1 MMKMVARVLLA
12 VAAFTAIAEAQVT
25 LQLVQPQGSAG
36 APLLLTLHDA
46 LERARSLDGQYL
58 SSVADAQ
65 LAAEDRLQ
73 ARAASLPS
81 MSATSQYL
89 GTQGNGT
96 FPSGRFVTNDGV
108 HVYRAWGVL
117 HQDLSPNT
125 VFQTGYKRAQ
135 AAESVARAKLDVA
148 QRGLDATV
156 TKNYYSLV
164 SAQRKYASAQQAV
177 QQAQRFLDLT
187 QQQERLGQAAHV
199 DALKAELQYQQ
210 QKQGLDD
217 LTLAMDTAR
226 LNLAVMLFPTLN
238 ENFTVVDDLDSAQ
251 ALPPFNEV
259 QAMAEKQNPE
269 LRTANLSIEQAGL
282 DVKLAKNAFLPSM
295 VIDGDYGI
303 EANAFKLHSSVAA
316 DPARQVLPNLGYF
329 VTATLT
335 VPIWDWGGLKSKVK
349 QAQLRQKQAET
360 QLSQTQRQLAGSL
373 YAAYNEALTARSAVT
388 SMRHAAELA
397 TESLRLTSLRYQAG
411 ESTAQEVV
419 DAQNALI
426 TSRNAYD
433 DAQARYRLAISALQ
447 TLTGGF

>member
-226 LNLAVMLFPTLN
+226 LNLAVMLFPKLN